1 MTHIPARNEY
11 TNTQLFIFFGMMREL
26 FYNFTLKRVRAS
38 LTVFFLLAAVSAEA
52 GTGGPDS
59 FGYKW
64 KDSDEAGGPSF
75 NYVNISSS
83 GTPVSGLSDDNFVGP
98 FPIGFSFK
106 FYGKA
111 YTEFYI
117 ASNGLIGFGSTAGLG
132 AFTNRVIPTDFP
144 PNNVVA
150 WLWDDLIPRDDTGVY
165 YQNFSDKLVIQ
176 FVQYGSRAAAN
187 ERVNAEVILYNTGRI
202 VIQYAGFTANWPLN
216 SATVGLENGDGADG
230 LNVVYNAAY
239 LAAVGLAIRFSTSA
253 MIPETPVL
261 LSPGDGVAN
270 QPPSQTLYWS
280 AADGA
285 TTYRLQVA
293 ADALF
298 KDVVFDDSTITAK
311 LKAVGPLAYSKTFY
325 WRVNAK
331 NATGTSAWP
340 AFRKF
345 ATQNDPLLG
354 GAIAPITKSGFRK
367 SNQSKVFYY
376 DGQWW
381 AIALNETNTRW
392 QIWRYNGAN
401 WTATG
406 DVQAGAAYYCDA
418 VMNESGGKLLV
429 FGSHKSAPFFR
440 RFSYAAGAWKLDAGY
455 PVILPDFTNPDQDN
469 PVSLVRANNGELWIF
484 RINNK
489 TLQARRSRDGGK
501 TWEPRITVKSGLTTS
516 NGTTDA
522 AAFAVNGS
530 NYVGVAYAECDEA
543 VGKFGFLYRRDS
555 EPATSWTD
563 ESAAL
568 KFFGNERACNQLC
581 LAVDANNN
589 LYFFT
594 HNAGFIGRNPRNTL
608 YKRAANGI
616 WQKFKVNSTL
626 NWKTPALAIDAANSR
641 LYFLG
646 VNNNTLHTE
655 YKTCLIGQEA
665 DLDTAATQT
674 LFYSTGDNFSDV
686 SVPAANVN
694 AISGLMVCGDN
705 VSADDIQFRHFPF
718 GNIAPLIVG
727 PVALSNNE
735 ANAGSAYTIP
745 LTLSNEGALNAG
757 GMISLRFSSNTF
769 VPNAIAPGEI
779 LVNGTPVPA
788 GGIISNSGTRQ
799 ITIIIPQSGI
809 NLSNNQSFSIVIN
822 SGAGLLNPM
831 NAGNYRLTV
840 WTSAQPAQAN
850 SPNYSIAAAT
860 TSVTPATVTL
870 SINALDT
877 PSDYLLNFNLGQQG
891 RLSPGSTLAITFNSP
906 SGVTHGVLN
915 GVTVNGVKT
924 AAVGNA
930 GERKITVILPT
941 AMNLGN
947 NAGVSLF
954 LPSPIVRNPKRQGNY
969 TISVAT
975 SVETAEVASAP
986 YEIPF
991 IAGRPIPNAA
1001 KDFDRTNQSKMFYH
1015 GGAWWVTAQAKDDT
1029 RWYLWKFD
1037 GAAWE
1042 KTILLYTSSKVRP
1055 DCILDAVNNKVFIL
1069 LPGGSTTYILR
1080 LNFASGNWTI
1090 DAGYPYTISGF
1101 SQESDHGINL
1111 ARAYNGDLWVFRIKN
1126 SKLSAKRSTND
1137 GQTWSSE
1144 IIIKSDLH
1152 KDTGLT
1158 DAVAFTFEGSDC
1170 LGVGYA
1176 ENSAKGSIYGFLRHK
1191 DTDAN
1196 TVWTDETGAIPQFDG
1211 TISDDHIN
1219 MAEYNGTILMI
1230 IKTNGGSAA
1239 TVNTAL
1245 LRRDPDGKWFQHPIL
1260 MSSGWT
1266 RPLLVIDASHDALY
1280 VFGTREAARKFGE
1293 MKRVP
1298 LGAYDDLLAAPID
1311 TIFAN
1316 GADNFFDASVP
1327 AHPVDDAMNLLICN
1341 GNETR
1346 NELWYRLL
1354 DLGPTAAGSAAKAN
1368 PAATRLGGANPA
1380 ADKNF
1385 EGVTVFPNPFNPE
1398 TTFRFNLPD
1407 NLPVKLQVFNLTGQL
1422 VRTLVDGEL
1431 PKGAHQR
1438 RWNGLNDAGRR
1449 AASGVYLYRL
1459 HVGEKVFRGKVRMI
1473 K

>member
-1 MTHIPARNEY
+1 M
-11 TNTQLFIFFGMMREL
+11 IFFGMMREL
-26 FYNFTLKRVRAS
+26 FCNFTKRLCAKVAI
-38 LTVFFLLAAVSAEA
+38 FFLFAAVSADA
-52 GTGGPDS
+52 GSGGPDS

-64 KDSDEAGGPSF
+64 KDSDEAAGPSF
-75 NYVNISSS
+75 NYINISSS

-98 FPIGFSFK
+98 FPIGFAFS
-106 FYGKA
+106 FYGKT

-117 ASNGLIGFGSTAGLG
+117 GSNGLIGFGSTAGLG

-144 PNNVVA
+144 PNNIVA
-150 WLWDDLIPRDDTGVY
+150 WLWDDLIPRDDTRVY

-239 LAAVGLAIRFSTSA
+239 LRNALAIRFSTNA

-270 QPPSQTLYWS
+270 QPPSQTLSWS

-285 TTYRLQVA
+285 TMYHLQVA
-293 ADALF
+293 TDALF
-298 KDVVFDDSTITAK
+298 KNVVFDDSTITAK
-311 LKAVGPLAYSKTFY
+311 SKTVGPLAYSKTFY
-325 WRVNAK
+325 WRVKAK
-331 NATGTSAWP
+331 NATGASAWP

-345 ATQNDPLLG
+345 STQNDPLLG

-381 AIALNETNTRW
+381 AIALNETNSRW

-418 VMNESGGKLLV
+418 VLNESGGKLLV

-455 PVILPDFTNPDQDN
+455 PVILSDFTNPDQEN

-501 TWEPRITVKSGLTTS
+501 TWEPRINLKTGLTTS

-522 AAFAVNGS
+522 AAFAVNGN

-543 VGKFGFLYRRDS
+543 GSKFGFLYRRDS

-568 KFFGNERACNQLC
+568 KFFGSERACNQLC
-581 LAVDANNN
+581 LAVDASNN

-608 YKRAANGI
+608 YKRAANGV
-616 WQKFKVNSTL
+616 WQKFKVNSTM
-626 NWKTPALAIDAANSR
+626 NWKTPAVAIDAANSR

-646 VNNNTLHTE
+646 VNNNTQHTE
-655 YKTCLIGQEA
+655 YKTCFIGQEA
-665 DLDTAATQT
+665 ELDTATAHT
-674 LFYSTGDNFSDV
+674 LFYSTGDNFSDI
-686 SVPAANVN
+686 SVPATNVN

-705 VSADDIQFRHFPF
+705 ISADDIQFRHFPL
-718 GNIAPLIVG
+718 GSTAPLSVG
-727 PVALSNNE
+727 AVQLSHNE

-745 LTLSNEGALNAG
+745 LTLSPDGALKAG
-757 GMISLRFSSNTF
+757 SLISMRFSNNTF

-779 LVNGTPVPA
+779 SVNGTPA
-788 GGIISNSGTRQ
+788 GSIISNSGTRQ
-799 ITIIIPQSGI
+799 ITLITPV

-831 NAGNYRLTV
+831 NPGNYRVTV
-840 WTSAQPAQAN
+840 WTSSQPAQAN
-850 SPNYSIAAAT
+850 SPNYSITAAT

-870 SINALDT
+870 SVNALDT
-877 PSDYLLNFNLGQQG
+877 PSDYLLHFNLGNHG
-891 RLSPGSTLAITFNSP
+891 RLSPGNSTFTIKFNSP
-906 SGVTHGVLN
+906 SSVTHGVLN
-915 GVTVNGVKT
+915 GVTVNGVK
-924 AAVGNA
+924 AAAIGDESA
-930 GERKITVILPT
+930 KKITVTLPAT
-941 AMNLGN
+941 VNLGN
-947 NAGVSLF
+947 NASVALYV
-954 LPSPIVRNPKRQGNY
+954 PSPIVRNPKRHGNY

-986 YEIPF
+986 YEIPL
-991 IAGRPIPNAA
+991 IAGRPIPNAG
-1001 KDFDRTNQSKMFYH
+1001 KDFDRANQSKMFYH
-1015 GGAWWVTAQAKDDT
+1015 GGAWWLTAQAKDDT

-1042 KTILLYTSSKVRP
+1042 RTILLYTSSKARP
-1055 DCILDAVNNKVFIL
+1055 DCILDALNNKAFIL
-1069 LPGGSTTYILR
+1069 LPGGSTTYFLR
-1080 LNFASGNWTI
+1080 LSFAGGNWTI
-1090 DAGYPYTISGF
+1090 DPGYPTTVSGF
-1101 SQESDHGINL
+1101 AQESDHGVNL

-1126 SKLSAKRSTND
+1126 ARLTAKRSTNH
-1137 GQTWSSE
+1137 GQSWSSE
-1144 IIIKSDLH
+1144 IIIKSGLN

-1158 DAVAFTFEGSDC
+1158 DAVAFTFNGSDY
-1170 LGVGYA
+1170 LGLGYA
-1176 ENSAKGSIYGFLRHK
+1176 ENSTKGSIYGFLRHK

-1196 TVWTDETGAIPQFDG
+1196 TVWADETSAIPQFAG
-1211 TISDDHIN
+1211 TTSDDHLN
-1219 MAEYNGTILMI
+1219 MVEYNGTILMVV
-1230 IKTNGGSAA
+1230 KTNGGS
-1239 TVNTAL
+1239 TSSVHIAL
-1245 LRRDPDGKWFQHPIL
+1245 LRRDPEGNWFQHPII

-1266 RPLLVIDASHDALY
+1266 RPLLVIDASHDQLY
-1280 VFGTREAARKFGE
+1280 VFGTRETAPKVGE

-1316 GADNFFDASVP
+1316 GSDNFFNASVP
-1327 AHPVDDAMNLLICN
+1327 AHPVDEAMNLLICN

-1368 PAATRLGGANPA
+1368 PDASRLDGANPVA
-1380 ADKNF
+1380 GENL

-1398 TTFRFNLPD
+1398 TTFRFYLPENLS
-1407 NLPVKLQVFNLTGQL
+1407 VKLQIFNLTGQL
-1422 VRTLVDGEL
+1422 VRTLVDGDL
-1431 PKGAHQR
+1431 PKGMHQR
-1438 RWNGLNDAGRR
+1438 RWNGQSAAGHR
-1449 AASGVYLYRL
+1449 AATGLYFYRL
-1459 HVGEKVFRGKVRMI
+1459 QMGEKVFRGKVWMI